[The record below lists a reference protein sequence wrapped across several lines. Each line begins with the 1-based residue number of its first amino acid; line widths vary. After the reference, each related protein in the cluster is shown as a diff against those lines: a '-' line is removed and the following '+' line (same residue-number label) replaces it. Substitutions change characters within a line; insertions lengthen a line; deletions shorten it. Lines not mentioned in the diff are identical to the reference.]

1 MFTVIANWVLSALAL
16 YIVTRIVPGITV
28 DDFGSAL
35 IAALVIGLVNALV
48 KPLFIILTLPAT
60 ILTLGLFL
68 LVINALMLMLA
79 SSFTPGFRVDGFG
92 TALIGSILLS
102 IITALLQSL
111 VRS

>member
-1 MFTVIANWVLSALAL
+1 MFTVVANWVLTALAL
-16 YIVTRIVPGITV
+16 YVVTRILPGFQV

-35 IAALVIGLVNALV
+35 IAVIVIGLVNALV
-48 KPLFIILTLPAT
+48 KPLFIVLTLPAT

-79 SSFTPGFRVDGFG
+79 SSVTPGFRVDGFG

-102 IITALLQSL
+102 LITALLQSL